1 MLEVTIGVVAFVV
14 GIVAGVLGE
23 RRRVA
28 QVEARRKAAAYK
40 GEDIANRRVAAC
52 RATFPPPA
60 LATPRS

>member
-28 QVEARRKAAAYK
+28 QLEARRKAEAYQ
-40 GEDIANRRVAAC
+40 RRVDTRRTK
-52 RATFPPPA
+52 RANTQPLP
-60 LATPRS
+60 TE